1 MSGHSKWATTKRHKG
16 LVDAKRGKIFS
27 NLAKEITLAAKTSG
41 GDPES
46 NVRLRAILLRA
57 RAASMPKDNI
67 DRAIKKGTGEI
78 EGVTYEEL
86 VYEGYAPAGVCVIVE
101 VMTDN
106 KNRAVSEVRSV
117 FTKNGGNMGSS
128 GSVAFNFNRKGQ
140 ILIAADATTE
150 DELMEVALEAGAED
164 VINNEDHFEVLTA
177 ISDFD
182 AVLQALD
189 AKGIKPTESEL
200 AYLPNVTVP
209 INDAETA
216 AKIQK
221 LTEALEDLDDV
232 KAVWTND
239 DIADGLLPEE

>member
-200 AYLPNVTVP
+200 AYLPSVTVP

-221 LTEALEDLDDV
+221 LTDALEDLDDV